1 MIKYNSNKF
10 GITIAIFLMI
20 FFTYLFIKSYI
31 TDDILIIN
39 IITPL
44 IPIVT
49 DISLS
54 SLVFGL
60 VGSFFWGYL
69 LGVSFMFLF
78 NFYNIR
84 LNK

>member
-1 MIKYNSNKF
+1 MIKYNSNNF

-20 FFTYLFIKSYI
+20 FFTYIFLKSYI

-39 IITPL
+39 KITPL

-69 LGVSFMFLF
+69 LGILFMFLF
-78 NFYNIR
+78 NFFNTR